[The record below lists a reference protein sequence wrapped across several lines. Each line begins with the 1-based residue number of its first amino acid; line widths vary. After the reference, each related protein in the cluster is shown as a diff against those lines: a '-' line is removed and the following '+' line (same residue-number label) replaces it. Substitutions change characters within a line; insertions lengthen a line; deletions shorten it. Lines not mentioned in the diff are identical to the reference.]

1 MSRHLLVASL
11 ICSTVLTACTVTLP
25 PPVNAPS
32 APAAA
37 ATATSLPAAPPTA
50 EPTVPKTALTAAPTD
65 ALTVTP
71 TAAPVVPSATVPPPK
86 PTALPPTPTGPPTAT
101 RAPTDAP
108 TQPPAYT
115 PPPAVPQRPKA
126 TVKSANLNVRSG
138 PGSNYPVIGSARQG
152 ETMTVTGQTGDCAW
166 LAVNTGSGK
175 AGWVSGDANLVT
187 QSAACSSIPEAPV
200 PPPPAPAPTSP
211 PAPKAAE
218 PAKPAADALGP
229 ANQGCYLVQDFLGV
243 PLNGTLTRDGDN
255 LKATFN
261 VAPDSDTIIC
271 LDPGRWSYTV
281 DAPPPWLD
289 INGTFDVVA
298 GERLRWP
305 IRGEN

>member
-108 TQPPAYT
+108 TQPPADT
-115 PPPAVPQRPKA
+115 PPPAVTQRPKA

-138 PGSNYPVIGSARQG
+138 PGNSYTSYGVVSPGATAPIIGKSEDGTWWVVAIS
-152 ETMTVTGQTGDCAW
+152 TSVAPNGQ
-166 LAVNTGSGK
+166 
-175 AGWVSGDANLVT
+175 GWVSAAYIDAYNT
-187 QSAACSSIPEAPV
+187 QNVPV
-200 PPPPAPAPTSP
+200 IPAP
-211 PAPKAAE
+211 
-218 PAKPAADALGP
+218 
-229 ANQGCYLVQDFLGV
+229 
-243 PLNGTLTRDGDN
+243 
-255 LKATFN
+255 
-261 VAPDSDTIIC
+261 
-271 LDPGRWSYTV
+271 
-281 DAPPPWLD
+281 
-289 INGTFDVVA
+289 
-298 GERLRWP
+298 
-305 IRGEN
+305 

>member
-37 ATATSLPAAPPTA
+37 ATAT
-50 EPTVPKTALTAAPTD
+50 
-65 ALTVTP
+65 
-71 TAAPVVPSATVPPPK
+71 
-86 PTALPPTPTGPPTAT
+86 

-108 TQPPAYT
+108 TQPPADT
-115 PPPAVPQRPKA
+115 PPPAVTQRPKA

-187 QSAACSSIPEAPV
+187 QSAACSSIPEAP
-200 PPPPAPAPTSP
+200 
-211 PAPKAAE
+211 
-218 PAKPAADALGP
+218 GP
-229 ANQGCYLVQDFLGV
+229 AGAARAPQGYCCRRR
-243 PLNGTLTRDGDN
+243 T
-255 LKATFN
+255 A
-261 VAPDSDTIIC
+261 S
-271 LDPGRWSYTV
+271 PGWR
-281 DAPPPWLD
+281 
-289 INGTFDVVA
+289 
-298 GERLRWP
+298 RR
-305 IRGEN
+305 